1 MNKNKQ
7 TNNQNLS
14 NKYNKEYLQN
24 LRVSLKKSINK
35 KYLVFNGGGIKG
47 ICFLGVLQ
55 YLIDTDNIKD
65 FNVFVG
71 TSVSSMIL
79 FLYLIGYIPQD
90 LLYFVLNYNFNEFQQ
105 LEIDNLFINYGLNN
119 GEVIKKILTTF
130 IKSKNLSIDITFK
143 ELYDLTH
150 KLLIIT
156 GTNITKKQGEY
167 FSFLTTPDMKLID
180 AIRISTSIPFYF
192 TPYKYNNNYYIDGS
206 CTNDLAVNSLYT
218 QPFLNFIL
226 KNDTF
231 DNIKN
236 NIFSV
241 YLDDINNGFSNLLE
255 YSFNVL
261 NVLEQ
266 NNIDFNNITL
276 IIDTKNIKAFNF
288 SLDNKIKNKLYNIGY
303 DSIYNKYKN

>member
-1 MNKNKQ
+1 MNKDKQ
-7 TNNQNLS
+7 FLS
-14 NKYNKEYLQN
+14 KYNKQYLQN

-65 FNVFVG
+65 FNIFVG
-71 TSVSSMIL
+71 SSVSSIIL
-79 FLYLIGYIPQD
+79 FLFLIGYSPQD
-90 LLYFVLNYNFNEFQQ
+90 LLYFVMNYNFNEFQQ
-105 LEIDNLFINYGLNN
+105 FEIDNLFINYGLNN

-130 IKSKNLSIDITFK
+130 IKSKNLSVDITFK
-143 ELYDLTH
+143 DLYELTR

-156 GTNITKKQGEY
+156 GTNLTKRQGEF
-167 FSFLTTPDMKLID
+167 FSYLTTPEMKLID

-192 TPYKYNNNYYIDGS
+192 IPYKYNDYYYIDGS

-231 DNIKN
+231 DDVKN

-241 YLDDINNGFSNLLE
+241 YLDDINGKYNNIFQ
-255 YSFNVL
+255 YTFCIL

-288 SLDNKIKNKLYNIGY
+288 SLDNKIKNELYNIGY
-303 DSIYNKYKN
+303 ENVYNKYK

>member
-1 MNKNKQ
+1 MNN
-7 TNNQNLS
+7 TNNFLNQIS
-14 NKYNKEYLQN
+14 SKYNKQYLQD
-24 LRVSLKKSINK
+24 LRISLKKSINK

-65 FNVFVG
+65 FNIFIG
-71 TSVSSMIL
+71 TSISSIIL
-79 FLYLIGYIPQD
+79 FLFLIGYTPQD
-90 LLYFVLNYNFNEFQQ
+90 LFYFIMNYNFNEFQQ
-105 LEIDNLFINYGLNN
+105 FEIDNLFMNYGLNN
-119 GEVIKKILTTF
+119 GDVIKKILTTF
-130 IKSKNLSIDITFK
+130 IKSKNLSVDITFK
-143 ELYDLTH
+143 DLYNLTN

-156 GTNITKKQGEY
+156 GTNLTKKQGEF
-167 FSFLTTPDMKLID
+167 FSYLTTPNMKLID

-192 TPYKYNNNYYIDGS
+192 TPYKYNNNVYIDGS
-206 CTNDLAVNSLYT
+206 CSNDLAVNCLYV
-218 QPFLNFIL
+218 QPFLNYIL
-226 KNDTF
+226 KNNTF

-241 YLDDINNGFSNLLE
+241 YLDDVNGKYNNIFQ
-255 YSFNVL
+255 YTFCIL

-288 SLDNKIKNKLYNIGY
+288 SLDNKIKNELYNIGY
-303 DSIYNKYKN
+303 ENVYNKYK